1 MKLAFEI
8 ALRFLK
14 SSKGQTTLIVLGIA
28 IGVSVQIFIGSLI
41 TGLQKSLVDKTV
53 GSAPQ
58 ITVSPQ
64 EDGAYILDSQAEAKT
79 INAANPEEIK
89 NLVAVTQGPAILNTS
104 DESAT
109 ILLRGFDWE
118 AAQGIYKIS
127 DRIIKG
133 ALATND
139 NEIIMGEDLSKK
151 LSLSVGDTIELITP
165 ARKTGKFLITGIFDL
180 QVKSLNES
188 WILSN
193 DRAVQTFLE
202 TGEGVSQ
209 IEMQVNDV
217 FAADEVAGD
226 IKKRLNDDALVVTN
240 WKEENAALL
249 SGLSGQTASSL
260 MIQVFVMISVVLGI
274 ASVLAI
280 SVVQKSKQIG
290 ILKAMGMHNPK
301 ASLVFLLQ
309 GFLLGVLGAFVGVGL
324 GISLSWSF
332 STFVTNPDGSSL
344 VPFFIDWSFI
354 GISAGIAVAAS
365 TLAALIPA
373 IRVSRL
379 DPMEVIKNG

>member
-1 MKLAFEI
+1 MKLAFDI

-14 SSKGQTTLIVLGIA
+14 SSKGQTALIVLGIA

-79 INAANPEEIK
+79 IKATNPEEIK
-89 NLVAVTQGPAILNTS
+89 NLVVVTQGPAILNTA

-109 ILLRGFDWE
+109 ILLRGFDWK

-127 DRIIKG
+127 DRIVKG
-133 ALATND
+133 ELATND
-139 NEIIMGEDLSKK
+139 NEIIIGEDFAKNLN
-151 LSLSVGDTIELITP
+151 LSVGDTIELITP

-193 DRAVQTFLE
+193 DRAVQAFLE

-217 FAADEVAGD
+217 FAADEVAGE
-226 IKKRLNDDALVVTN
+226 IEKRLNEDTLVVTN

-301 ASLVFLLQ
+301 ASLVFLFQ
-309 GFLLGVLGAFVGVGL
+309 GFLLGVLGALVGVGL
-324 GISLSWSF
+324 GIGLSWSF
-332 STFVTNPDGSSL
+332 ATFVTNPDGSSL
-344 VPFFIDWSFI
+344 VPFFIDWNFI

-373 IRVSRL
+373 IRVSKL

>member
-1 MKLAFEI
+1 MKLAFDI

-14 SSKGQTTLIVLGIA
+14 SSKGQTALIVLGIA

-53 GSAPQ
+53 GSAAQ

-64 EDGAYILDSQAEAKT
+64 EDGAFILDPQAEIKT
-79 INAANPEEIK
+79 IKAANPEEIK
-89 NLVAVTQGPAILNTS
+89 NVVAVTQGPAILNTT

-118 AAQGIYKIS
+118 AAEGIYKMS
-127 DRIIKG
+127 DRIVKG
-133 ALATND
+133 ELAANE
-139 NEIIMGEDLSKK
+139 NEIIIGEDFAKNLN
-151 LSLSVGDTIELITP
+151 LSVGDTIELITP

-193 DRAVQTFLE
+193 DRAVQEFLE

-217 FAADEVAGD
+217 FAADEVAGE
-226 IKKRLNDDALVVTN
+226 IEKRLNDDTLVVTN

-301 ASLVFLLQ
+301 ASLVFLFQ
-309 GFLLGVLGAFVGVGL
+309 GFLLGVLGALVGVGL
-324 GISLSWSF
+324 GIGLSWSF
-332 STFVTNPDGSSL
+332 ATFVTNPDGSSL

>member
-1 MKLAFEI
+1 MKLAFDI

-14 SSKGQTTLIVLGIA
+14 SSKGQTILIVLGIA

-58 ITVSPQ
+58 ITVAPQ
-64 EDGAYILDSQAEAKT
+64 EDGDFILDPQAEIKT
-79 INAANPEEIK
+79 IKAANPEEIT
-89 NLVAVTQGPAILNTS
+89 NLVAVTQGPAILKTPDQS
-104 DESAT
+104 TT
-109 ILLRGFDWE
+109 IILRGFEWDD
-118 AAQGIYKIS
+118 AQGIYKIA
-127 DRIIKG
+127 DRLVKG
-133 ALATND
+133 DLGTNE
-139 NEIIMGEDLSKK
+139 NEVVIGKDLSENLNVKI
-151 LSLSVGDTIELITP
+151 GDTLEMITP
-165 ARKTGKFLITGIFDL
+165 TGKTGEFLVTGYFDL

-188 WILSN
+188 WILTN
-193 DRAVQTFLE
+193 TGTAQTFLE
-202 TGEGVSQ
+202 TGDGVSQ

-217 FAADEVAGD
+217 FAADEVAMD
-226 IKKRLNDDALVVTN
+226 VEKRLNDETLIVTN

-260 MIQVFVMISVVLGI
+260 MIQVFVLISVVLGI

-280 SVVQKSKQIG
+280 SVVQKSRQIG

-301 ASLVFLLQ
+301 ASLVFLFQ
-309 GFLLGVLGAFVGVGL
+309 GFLLGILGAFVGIAL
-324 GISLSWSF
+324 GIGLSWSF
-332 STFVTNPDGSSL
+332 ATFVTNPDGTSL
-344 VPFFIDWSFI
+344 VPFYIDWFFI
-354 GISAGIAVAAS
+354 GISAGIAIIAS

-373 IRVSRL
+373 IRVSKL

>member
-1 MKLAFEI
+1 MKLAFDI

-14 SSKGQTTLIVLGIA
+14 SSKGQTALIVLGIA

-53 GSAPQ
+53 GSASQ
-58 ITVSPQ
+58 ITVSPI
-64 EDGAYILDSQAEAKT
+64 EDGAFILDPQAEIKT
-79 INAANPEEIK
+79 IKAVDPEEIK
-89 NLVAVTQGPAILNTS
+89 NVVAVTQGPAIINTT

-109 ILLRGFDWE
+109 IFLRGFDWE

-127 DRIIKG
+127 ERIVKG
-133 ALATND
+133 ELATNE
-139 NEIIMGEDLSKK
+139 NEIIIGKDLADN
-151 LSLSVGDTIELITP
+151 LSLKSGETIELITP
-165 ARKTGKFLITGIFDL
+165 ARKMGKFLITGIFDL

-188 WILSN
+188 WILTN
-193 DRAVQTFLE
+193 DRAAQAFLE

-217 FAADEVAGD
+217 FAADEVAGE
-226 IKKRLNDDALVVTN
+226 IEKRLNDDTLVVTN

-301 ASLVFLLQ
+301 ASLVFLFQ
-309 GFLLGVLGAFVGVGL
+309 GFLLGILGAFVGVGL
-324 GISLSWSF
+324 GIGLSWSF
-332 STFVTNPDGSSL
+332 ATFVTNPDGSSL
-344 VPFFIDWSFI
+344 VPFLIDWNFI
-354 GISAGIAVAAS
+354 GISAGIAVMAS

-373 IRVSRL
+373 IRVSKL

>member
-1 MKLAFEI
+1 MKLAFDI

-14 SSKGQTTLIVLGIA
+14 SSKGQTALIVLGIA

-58 ITVSPQ
+58 ITVSAKA
-64 EDGAYILDSQAEAKT
+64 DGDFILDAQTQIKT
-79 INAANPEEIK
+79 IKAANPDEII
-89 NLVAVTQGPAILNTS
+89 NPVAVTQGPAILKTPEKS
-104 DESAT
+104 TT
-109 ILLRGFDWE
+109 IIMRGFDWK
-118 AAQGIYKIS
+118 AAQGIYKIN
-127 DRIIKG
+127 DRLVKGKLGLNENEVIIGK
-133 ALATND
+133 
-139 NEIIMGEDLSKK
+139 DLSEK
-151 LSLSVGDTIELITP
+151 LSIKIGDTIEMITP
-165 ARKTGKFLITGIFDL
+165 TGKTGQFLVTGFFDL

-188 WILSN
+188 WILTN
-193 DRAVQTFLE
+193 EATAQTFLE

-209 IEMQVNDV
+209 IEMQVIDV
-217 FAADEVAGD
+217 FVADEVAMAVEN
-226 IKKRLNDDALVVTN
+226 RLNDDTLKVTN

-260 MIQVFVMISVVLGI
+260 MIQVFVLISVVLGI

-280 SVVQKSKQIG
+280 SVVQKSRQIG

-301 ASLVFLLQ
+301 ASLVFLFQ
-309 GFLLGVLGAFVGVGL
+309 GFLLGVLGAFVGIGL
-324 GISLSWSF
+324 GIGLSWLF
-332 STFVTNPDGSSL
+332 ATFVTNADGSSL
-344 VPFFIDWSFI
+344 VPFYIDWYFI
-354 GISAGIAVAAS
+354 AISAGIAVTAS

-373 IRVSRL
+373 IRVSKL